1 MNNSIN
7 DEKIII
13 VDMIN
18 GFTKVGALA
27 DKSILSIVNKINELV
42 KLKSNSQIIFLNDAH
57 SEDSLEFNA
66 FPKHCLKDSNES
78 KIIDE
83 LVYLCNKDLYDYKI
97 VYKNSTNGFYKL
109 FKNNLISNNTNYYIC
124 GCCYD
129 ICVLNLALSLLTY
142 FHEYNLFSNVF
153 VINDACDTFD
163 TINHK
168 KEKYI
173 DYARNLLKGSGV
185 KVINL
190 EDLKE

>member
-1 MNNSIN
+1 MNKSIN

-57 SEDSLEFNA
+57 SENSLEFNA

-83 LVYLCNKDLYDYKI
+83 LTYLCNK
-97 VYKNSTNGFYKL
+97 VYQCFPLTRKYKL
-109 FKNNLISNNTNYYIC
+109 F
-124 GCCYD
+124 
-129 ICVLNLALSLLTY
+129 Y
-142 FHEYNLFSNVF
+142 FAN
-153 VINDACDTFD
+153 
-163 TINHK
+163 K
-168 KEKYI
+168 K
-173 DYARNLLKGSGV
+173 
-185 KVINL
+185 
-190 EDLKE
+190 LKE